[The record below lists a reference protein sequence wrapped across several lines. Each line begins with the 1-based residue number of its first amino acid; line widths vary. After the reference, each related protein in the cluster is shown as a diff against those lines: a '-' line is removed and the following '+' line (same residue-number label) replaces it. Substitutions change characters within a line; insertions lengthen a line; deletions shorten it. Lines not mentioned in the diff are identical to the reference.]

1 MISVECEQQL
11 RPSTVQLTAPPCISE
26 SLFIITNVDDHDEEK
41 RAEQNLFVHSGKSKA
56 EVINN
61 RRLRSTYFTIEA
73 NYLQPWSIIT
83 YAASCET
90 ATAELLVIYDWNVCW
105 QVLKTTSGATTVMV
119 VLRTGSLQ
127 MIHGLNTDD
136 GFPAVH
142 TCRRE
147 KTCRRHALRSQFLPV
162 LFTTLFTNLW

>member
-83 YAASCET
+83 YAASPRDCDSW
-90 ATAELLVIYDWNVCW
+90 ASCYLWLKCLLTGPEDNVRCYYCDGGLKKW
-105 QVLKTTSGATTVMV
+105 QP
-119 VLRTGSLQ
+119 
-127 MIHGLNTDD
+127 TDD
-136 GFPAVH
+136 PWTEH
-142 TCRRE
+142 RRWFS
-147 KTCRRHALRSQFLPV
+147 RSAHLQTRQNLPQTRTQV
-162 LFTTLFTNLW
+162 GILASFMLYQ